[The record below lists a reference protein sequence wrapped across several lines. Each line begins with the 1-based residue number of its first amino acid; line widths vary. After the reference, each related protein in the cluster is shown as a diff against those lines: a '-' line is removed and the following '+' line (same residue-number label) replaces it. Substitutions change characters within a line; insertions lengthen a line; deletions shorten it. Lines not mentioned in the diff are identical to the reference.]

1 MNDDI
6 KIVNKDGQSHEF
18 NKQVQIL
25 IASLACSHITRNV
38 QLFCHCPVT
47 VQTFF
52 SEIIIKLKRKHFS
65 STTEMKENDIFEEF
79 FVSVYLISVFVQQ
92 RNSVTPVPNY
102 MMHMWTS
109 VKYKYI
115 V

>member
-1 MNDDI
+1 
-6 KIVNKDGQSHEF
+6 
-18 NKQVQIL
+18 
-25 IASLACSHITRNV
+25 
-38 QLFCHCPVT
+38 
-47 VQTFF
+47 
-52 SEIIIKLKRKHFS
+52 
-65 STTEMKENDIFEEF
+65 MKENDIFEEF